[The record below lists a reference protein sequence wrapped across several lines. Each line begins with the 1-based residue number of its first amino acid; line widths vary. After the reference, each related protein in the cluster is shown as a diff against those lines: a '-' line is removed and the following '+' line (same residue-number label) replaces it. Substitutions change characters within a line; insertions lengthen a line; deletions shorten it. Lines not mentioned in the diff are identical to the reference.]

1 MVVLEAMPSNNYAEM
16 MFLSRCKLPMQQRN
30 LNNCEVFFMKINEIL
45 QKLSHVISFMKK
57 WKGHFLCENSQGI
70 LDSTEHAK
78 KCRHAGQP
86 GHESSVRTRGT
97 FPSRSYWN
105 SFLFLFLRGF
115 LVVLII
121 YMGPVWILLVSRMR
135 VPRKK
140 NLTCMVY

>member
-16 MFLSRCKLPMQQRN
+16 MFFLGVSCLCNKGISIIARS
-30 LNNCEVFFMKINEIL
+30 FSKINEIL

-70 LDSTEHAK
+70 LDGTEHAK